1 MQQQTTTQMSLRPY
15 QSEAVK
21 SVQESWSDGVQKT
34 LLILPT
40 GTGKTVVFCSI
51 GKSVLEHG
59 GRILILAHRAE
70 LLDQAADKFE
80 RLTGIRPELEKAEST
95 TVGSWCNAVVGSVQ
109 SFNPARLDRFD
120 KHDFSHI
127 IIDEAHHTLATSYM
141 RVLDYFSDAKVLG
154 VTATAD
160 RGDKRN
166 LGEVYQTVSY
176 EMTLARAIREGW
188 LCKIKALTLPIQMT
202 VKGKSVA
209 GDYTASDCAS
219 AIDPY
224 LEDIARQMKEV
235 AGDRKTIVFLPLI
248 ATSQRFRDLCL
259 ANGLDAREVNGNSE
273 DRAETLEWF
282 HNAGPGSVLANSMLV
297 TEGYDEPSVDCVCV
311 LRPTKVRS
319 LYCLDEQTEILTRE
333 GWKRH
338 VEVGE
343 EVAAFDTKTDE
354 IRFMPALAS
363 IKRPLDDNE
372 FFCSINGPSTDIR
385 VTNKHRMVYDNK
397 RRKGWKIKTA
407 EQIADMKDGCFIP
420 VSGHGNFKGVM
431 LTDDEIRFI
440 GWVMTDGCIDKANG
454 AIYITQNST
463 SPAVEAIQKCL
474 ENCGLKFGKR
484 IHNAETSFVRH
495 GDNIIWSISKG
506 QPRGTQKH
514 LHGWGI
520 LEPYISKDISP
531 LLNDMDERQF
541 DILMEVIHLADG
553 HKQKAEGWTQRSYH
567 ITKGNKI
574 FIEKLQCM
582 AIQRGYR
589 ASMVEH
595 INSFGNP
602 IWTIHM
608 KKTSRNS
615 IGGTYDDRP
624 QWRKEPHTNENCW
637 CVENDLGTLVT
648 RRNGKVAIVGNCQM
662 VGRGTR
668 LSPGKQDV
676 LLLDFLW
683 MSEKH
688 DLVRPCSLV
697 AKNPDLA
704 ARISEIMQEDT
715 QKEAV
720 DLMEAEEKAES
731 TAREERE
738 ESLRKELE
746 KQRARKRS
754 LVDPLQ
760 YEYSIDKAA
769 TQFVPDETQLWQLA
783 PVTNKQKEA
792 LEKAGIFPDEITCSG
807 HAAHILDVIQKRRDE
822 GMTTPKQIRCLE
834 RFGFVNVGT
843 WRFDQAKKA
852 IDRIAANG
860 WRCTIG
866 LKDRIMEGLRYE

>member
-1 MQQQTTTQMSLRPY
+1 MQAQQMIPKMSLRPY
-15 QSEAVK
+15 QNEAVAN
-21 SVQESWSDGVQKT
+21 VMESWQDGVQKT

-51 GKSVLEHG
+51 GKNVLEHG
-59 GRILILAHRAE
+59 GRVLILAHRAE

-109 SFNPARLDRFD
+109 SFNPARLEKFD

-176 EMTLARAIREGW
+176 EMTLARAISEHW
-188 LCKIKALTLPIQMT
+188 LCPIKALTLPIQMT

-224 LEDIARQMKEV
+224 LEDIARQMKDV
-235 AGDRKTIVFLPLI
+235 AGDRKTVVFLPLI
-248 ATSQRFRDLCL
+248 ATSQRFRDLCQR
-259 ANGLDAREVNGNSE
+259 NGLDAREVNGDSQ

-282 HNAGPGSVLANSMLV
+282 HNAGAGSVLCNSMLL
-297 TEGYDEPSVDCVCV
+297 TEGWDEPSADCICV

-319 LYCLDEQTEILTRE
+319 LY
-333 GWKRH
+333 
-338 VEVGE
+338 V
-343 EVAAFDTKTDE
+343 
-354 IRFMPALAS
+354 
-363 IKRPLDDNE
+363 
-372 FFCSINGPSTDIR
+372 
-385 VTNKHRMVYDNK
+385 
-397 RRKGWKIKTA
+397 
-407 EQIADMKDGCFIP
+407 
-420 VSGHGNFKGVM
+420 
-431 LTDDEIRFI
+431 
-440 GWVMTDGCIDKANG
+440 
-454 AIYITQNST
+454 
-463 SPAVEAIQKCL
+463 
-474 ENCGLKFGKR
+474 
-484 IHNAETSFVRH
+484 
-495 GDNIIWSISKG
+495 
-506 QPRGTQKH
+506 
-514 LHGWGI
+514 
-520 LEPYISKDISP
+520 
-531 LLNDMDERQF
+531 
-541 DILMEVIHLADG
+541 
-553 HKQKAEGWTQRSYH
+553 
-567 ITKGNKI
+567 
-574 FIEKLQCM
+574 
-582 AIQRGYR
+582 
-589 ASMVEH
+589 
-595 INSFGNP
+595 
-602 IWTIHM
+602 
-608 KKTSRNS
+608 
-615 IGGTYDDRP
+615 
-624 QWRKEPHTNENCW
+624 
-637 CVENDLGTLVT
+637 
-648 RRNGKVAIVGNCQM
+648 QM

-668 LSPGKQDV
+668 LSPGKKEL

-697 AKNPDLA
+697 TKNPDLA
-704 ARISEIMQEDT
+704 ARISEIMAEET

-746 KQRARKRS
+746 KQRARKRQ

-769 TQFVPDETQLWQLA
+769 QQFVPDETQLWQLA

-792 LEKAGIFPDEITCSG
+792 LEKAGIFPDEITCAG
-807 HAAHILDVIQKRRDE
+807 HAAHILDVLQKRRDE
-822 GMTTPKQIRCLE
+822 NMTTPKQIRCLE
-834 RFGFVNVGT
+834 RFGFTNVGT
-843 WRFDQAKKA
+843 WRFDQAKQA
-852 IDRIAANG
+852 IDRIAANS
-860 WRCTIG
+860 WRCTFA
-866 LKDRIMEGLRYE
+866 LKDSILAGLGL

>member
-1 MQQQTTTQMSLRPY
+1 MQAQQATTKMALRPY
-15 QSEAVK
+15 QNEAVAN
-21 SVQESWSDGVQKT
+21 VMESWQDGVQKT

-51 GKSVLEHG
+51 GKNVLEHG
-59 GRILILAHRAE
+59 GRVLILAHRAE

-109 SFNPARLDRFD
+109 SFNPARLDKFD

-141 RVLDYFSDAKVLG
+141 RVLDHFSDAKVLG

-176 EMTLARAIREGW
+176 EMTLARAISEHW
-188 LCKIKALTLPIQMT
+188 LCPIKALTLPIQMT
-202 VKGKSVA
+202 VRGKSVA

-235 AGDRKTIVFLPLI
+235 AGNRKTVVFLPLI
-248 ATSQRFRDLCL
+248 ATSQRFRDLCQR
-259 ANGLDAREVNGNSE
+259 NGLDAREVNGDSQ

-282 HNAGPGSVLANSMLV
+282 HNAGAGSVLCNSMLL
-297 TEGYDEPSVDCVCV
+297 TEGWDEPSADCICV

-319 LYCLDEQTEILTRE
+319 LY
-333 GWKRH
+333 
-338 VEVGE
+338 V
-343 EVAAFDTKTDE
+343 
-354 IRFMPALAS
+354 
-363 IKRPLDDNE
+363 
-372 FFCSINGPSTDIR
+372 
-385 VTNKHRMVYDNK
+385 
-397 RRKGWKIKTA
+397 
-407 EQIADMKDGCFIP
+407 
-420 VSGHGNFKGVM
+420 
-431 LTDDEIRFI
+431 
-440 GWVMTDGCIDKANG
+440 
-454 AIYITQNST
+454 
-463 SPAVEAIQKCL
+463 
-474 ENCGLKFGKR
+474 
-484 IHNAETSFVRH
+484 
-495 GDNIIWSISKG
+495 
-506 QPRGTQKH
+506 
-514 LHGWGI
+514 
-520 LEPYISKDISP
+520 
-531 LLNDMDERQF
+531 
-541 DILMEVIHLADG
+541 
-553 HKQKAEGWTQRSYH
+553 
-567 ITKGNKI
+567 
-574 FIEKLQCM
+574 
-582 AIQRGYR
+582 
-589 ASMVEH
+589 
-595 INSFGNP
+595 
-602 IWTIHM
+602 
-608 KKTSRNS
+608 
-615 IGGTYDDRP
+615 
-624 QWRKEPHTNENCW
+624 
-637 CVENDLGTLVT
+637 
-648 RRNGKVAIVGNCQM
+648 QM

-746 KQRARKRS
+746 KQRARKRQ

-783 PVTNKQKEA
+783 PMTAKQKAA
-792 LEKAGIFPDEITCSG
+792 LENAGIFPDEITCSG
-807 HAAHILDVIQKRRDE
+807 HAAHILEVLEKRRDE
-822 GMTTPKQIRCLE
+822 NMTTPRQIRCLE
-834 RFGFVNVGT
+834 KFGFVNVGT
-843 WRFDQAKKA
+843 WKFDQAKKA
-852 IDRIAANG
+852 IDRLAANG
-860 WRCTIG
+860 WRCTFG
-866 LKDRIMEGLRYE
+866 LKDSILAGVGL

>member
-224 LEDIARQMKEV
+224 LEDIARQIKEV
-235 AGDRKTIVFLPLI
+235 AGDRKTVVFLPLI
-248 ATSQRFRDLCL
+248 ATSQRFRDLCQQ
-259 ANGLDAREVNGNSE
+259 NGLDAKEVNGDSDDRSE
-273 DRAETLEWF
+273 VLEWF
-282 HNAGPGSVLANSMLV
+282 HNAGPGSVLCNSMLL
-297 TEGYDEPSVDCVCV
+297 TEGWDEPSADCICV

-319 LYCLDEQTEILTRE
+319 LY
-333 GWKRH
+333 
-338 VEVGE
+338 V
-343 EVAAFDTKTDE
+343 
-354 IRFMPALAS
+354 
-363 IKRPLDDNE
+363 
-372 FFCSINGPSTDIR
+372 
-385 VTNKHRMVYDNK
+385 
-397 RRKGWKIKTA
+397 
-407 EQIADMKDGCFIP
+407 
-420 VSGHGNFKGVM
+420 
-431 LTDDEIRFI
+431 
-440 GWVMTDGCIDKANG
+440 
-454 AIYITQNST
+454 
-463 SPAVEAIQKCL
+463 
-474 ENCGLKFGKR
+474 
-484 IHNAETSFVRH
+484 
-495 GDNIIWSISKG
+495 
-506 QPRGTQKH
+506 
-514 LHGWGI
+514 
-520 LEPYISKDISP
+520 
-531 LLNDMDERQF
+531 
-541 DILMEVIHLADG
+541 
-553 HKQKAEGWTQRSYH
+553 
-567 ITKGNKI
+567 
-574 FIEKLQCM
+574 
-582 AIQRGYR
+582 
-589 ASMVEH
+589 
-595 INSFGNP
+595 
-602 IWTIHM
+602 
-608 KKTSRNS
+608 
-615 IGGTYDDRP
+615 
-624 QWRKEPHTNENCW
+624 
-637 CVENDLGTLVT
+637 
-648 RRNGKVAIVGNCQM
+648 QM

-715 QKEAV
+715 QNEAV

-783 PVTNKQKEA
+783 PMTAKQKAA

-807 HAAHILDVIQKRRDE
+807 HAAHILEVLEKRRDE
-822 GMTTPKQIRCLE
+822 NMTTPRQIRCLE
-834 RFGFVNVGT
+834 KFGFVNVGT
-843 WRFDQAKKA
+843 WKFDQAKKA
-852 IDRIAANG
+852 IDRLAANG